1 MRPRVLRSTFRKA
14 RRISL
19 FGVWLAS
26 FALLLQTVLPLL
38 DRPASAQDAALPFAG
53 DLVLCTAHGLAN
65 VSDTNGASHDDSDAP
80 RTPNCPLC
88 QVWQNLGSAVPAS
101 VANLLGPVFEPSPDA
116 RAPSQ
121 AALSRHHLD
130 PLQARAPPL
139 TA

>member
-1 MRPRVLRSTFRKA
+1 MRPRVSRSTFRKA

-38 DRPASAQDAALPFAG
+38 NRPALADALPFAN

-65 VSDTNGASHDDSDAP
+65 VSDTDGASHDDSDAP
-80 RTPNCPLC
+80 RKPNCPLC
-88 QVWQNLGSAVPAS
+88 QVWQKLGNSVPAS
-101 VANLLGPVFEPSPDA
+101 VANLLEPVFELSPDA

-121 AALSRHHLD
+121 AALPRHHLD
-130 PLQARAPPL
+130 PLQARAPPI
-139 TA
+139 TT

>member
-1 MRPRVLRSTFRKA
+1 MFRKA
-14 RRISL
+14 GRISL

-38 DRPASAQDAALPFAG
+38 NRPASAEDAALPFST
-53 DLVLCTAHGLAN
+53 DLVLCTAHGLAK
-65 VSDTNGASHDDSDAP
+65 VSGSSAPHDETDMVRASK
-80 RTPNCPLC
+80 CPLC
-88 QVWQNLGSAVPAS
+88 QVWQNLGNAVPSSA
-101 VANLLGPVFEPSPDA
+101 ANLLGPAYEPSADA
-116 RAPSQ
+116 RASNQ